1 MMVIWEFRTL
11 FTPIMP
17 SCSLIPLEF
26 HVADLT
32 VLLESLPQSS
42 SSPSTTTTTIT
53 LPFEI
58 RVLEREWLG
67 DAVPRV
73 GRREETEMIRT
84 LGFRD
89 ALYESAVLPSR
100 PRICVETRQS

>member
-1 MMVIWEFRTL
+1 
-11 FTPIMP
+11 MP

-89 ALYESAVLPSR
+89 ALYEVQFYLQDLESVWRLDNHEIHEVMTKHCSHS
-100 PRICVETRQS
+100 V